1 MDAAQEKQVLSTIY
15 DRLMDAISY
24 SPPGKG
30 TGVPK
35 GVLQM
40 AQNFVL
46 NPADY
51 ENAISPVT
59 SDGSMATAEAFSELA
74 DMLPAD
80 TSSSWTASGNRLSDV
95 YSRIVTGAN
104 TEKQNNP
111 EQQQAYDEAMAY
123 LTTVQKLKNS
133 KGQEITSIVPT
144 DIAQTYDDN
153 QTAFVTAVA
162 AYRNAYN
169 GYDLTKTTDQRQWN
183 ATAPSLQLLIDKAW
197 TTWNRQG
204 KALVEEAQNTLASSI
219 NDAVSAAIEQAK
231 KDVSSAH
238 QLTPMVAEGNPWF
251 LSYAQ
256 PTNWTDPKC
265 PASKITIS
273 SSNLNKT
280 SSKEATSYGGGASG
294 TYGLWKAS
302 ADFSHTD
309 AAEHSHMDADTFEL
323 SAELILVRLM
333 RPWYNPL
340 LFGMGGW
347 WAKGFAP
354 GQISKE
360 TLPLVPTAF
369 VVARNVALKANFS
382 TEDKSHIESANSLK
396 ASVGWG
402 PFAVSG
408 NYSNSKSEDK
418 FKSTLSGGTLT
429 LPGLQV
435 IGVVCAPTPPNA
447 PPMAA
452 R

>member
-1 MDAAQEKQVLSTIY
+1 MDADSEKKVLSTIY

-30 TGVPK
+30 TGISK

-51 ENAISPVT
+51 DGALGPAT
-59 SDGSMATAEAFSELA
+59 PDGSMTTAESFSALA
-74 DMLPAD
+74 DALPAD
-80 TSSSWTASGNRLSDV
+80 TSSTWTDSGSKLSTV
-95 YSRIVTGAN
+95 YTGIVTGAN
-104 TEKQNNP
+104 TEKDDNP
-111 EQQQAYDEAMAY
+111 DQKQAYDESYAY

-133 KGQEITSIVPT
+133 KNQDVISIVPS

-153 QTAFVTAVA
+153 QSAFVTAVS

-169 GYDLTKTTDQRQWN
+169 GYDLTKTADQRSWN
-183 ATAPSLQLLIDKAW
+183 ATAPNLQLLVDKAW
-197 TTWNRQG
+197 QTWNRQG

-219 NDAVSAAIEQAK
+219 NNAVSAAIGQAQS
-231 KDVSSAH
+231 DVGPSH
-238 QLTPMVAEGNPWF
+238 QLTPMSGVGPVWL

-273 SSNLNKT
+273 SANLNKN
-280 SSKEATSYGGGASG
+280 SSKEASSYGGGASG

-302 ADFSHTD
+302 ADVSHSTSAD
-309 AAEHSHMDADTFEL
+309 YSHMDADTFEL

-340 LFGMGGW
+340 LFGMSGW
-347 WAKGFAP
+347 WAKGYAP
-354 GQISKE
+354 GQISTK
-360 TLPLVPTAF
+360 TLPLVPTAL
-369 VVARNVALKANFS
+369 VVARNVSIKANFS
-382 TEDKSHIESANSLK
+382 TEDKSHIESSTSGK

-408 NYSNSKSEDK
+408 SYSNSKSADT
-418 FKSTLSGGTLT
+418 FKSTLNGGTLT

-435 IGVVCAPTPPNA
+435 IGVVSAPTPANA
-447 PPMAA
+447 PPQAA
-452 R
+452 P